1 LNINSQNRA
10 DGRSSGKQQGRD
22 EDISQVCIQIQKY
35 DLFENVKNGTA
46 FHDFIE
52 TVFREFAAL
61 TLEENE
67 SMGQI
72 IPN

>member
-1 LNINSQNRA
+1 MGGVLENNK
-10 DGRSSGKQQGRD
+10 DVMK
-22 EDISQVCIQIQKY
+22 ISPKY
-35 DLFENVKNGTA
+35 VFKFKNTISLKMLNGTA